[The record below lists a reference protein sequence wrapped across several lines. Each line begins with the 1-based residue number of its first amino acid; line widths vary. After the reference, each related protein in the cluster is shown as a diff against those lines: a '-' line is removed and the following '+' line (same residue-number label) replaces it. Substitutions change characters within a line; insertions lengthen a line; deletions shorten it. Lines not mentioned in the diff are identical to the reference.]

1 MKPGA
6 VVRAGQPIMTLFTD
20 TPDRFARAQEALADA
35 VTITADGSAK
45 AGGPVVL
52 ERITAS

>member
-1 MKPGA
+1 
-6 VVRAGQPIMTLFTD
+6 MTLFTD
-20 TPDRFARAQEALADA
+20 TPDRFARAQEALANA
-35 VTITADGSAK
+35 VMIAAEGSAK